1 MEEIKRSEYF
11 KSLITGSVYKK
22 KIQIPVR
29 KSIQEKEDETQDKYL
44 KEISDKFYHRG
55 RGFNNIKTFYYNFF
69 TYISLQT

>member
-29 KSIQEKEDETQDKYL
+29 KSVQEKEDET
-44 KEISDKFYHRG
+44 
-55 RGFNNIKTFYYNFF
+55 
-69 TYISLQT
+69 